1 MTDTLVNRVASSGIM
16 TIDLETYYP
25 SADIAV
31 IDLKEFLFKELILRE
46 KDFRTALKEMD
57 WELYREKIVA
67 VYCSTDAIIPMWAY
81 MLVATYLNGMA
92 SEVYQG
98 NVTSYLSHYYSN
110 KLGELDT
117 AAYQDR
123 LVVIKGCGDK
133 PVPAAAY
140 LKLTSVLQPV
150 AKSIMY
156 GEPCSTVPIYKRP
169 RPQS

>member
-25 SADIAV
+25 ASQIAV
-31 IDLKEFLFKELILRE
+31 IDLKDYLYKELILRE
-46 KDFRTALKEMD
+46 KEFRTALKEMD
-57 WELYREKIVA
+57 WSAYQGQIVA

-81 MLVATYLNGMA
+81 MLVATYLNGVA
-92 SEVYQG
+92 EEVYQG
-98 NVTSYLSHYYSN
+98 DVASYLAHYYDRR
-110 KLGELDT
+110 LEQLDT
-117 AAYQDR
+117 EAYRDR
-123 LVVIKGCGDK
+123 MVVIKGCGAK

-140 LKLTSVLQPV
+140 LKLTSVLQPI